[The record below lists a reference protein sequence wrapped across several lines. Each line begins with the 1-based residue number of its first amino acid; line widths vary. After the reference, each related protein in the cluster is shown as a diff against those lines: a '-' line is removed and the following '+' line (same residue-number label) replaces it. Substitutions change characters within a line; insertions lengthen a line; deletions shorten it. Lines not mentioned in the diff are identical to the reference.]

1 MKSLLKTSWV
11 ETKLFLREP
20 VTVLFTFALPLMVLY
35 VLGGVF
41 GNEADTG
48 ENGGFLVYGGYG
60 PTNWYTAA
68 YVGMAIAGVAL
79 IGVPAHIAE
88 YRERGVLRRLRASS
102 VPRLVFLSSQL
113 IVAFLISTIGSV
125 LLLAVAFPTTS
136 VAAPESVGLFL
147 LAFVLGTI
155 CFSAFGIS
163 ARDRV
168 AHRPGGSVGR
178 FAPVVPLHV
187 RLGLRSASRG
197 VARIAGDDRRLCATH
212 AGRQDAARAL
222 VERRVGRGSIGSGAG
237 NRGRVGRRRLLPVQ
251 VGMTWRSY
259 QLPARTS

>member
-1 MKSLLKTSWV
+1 MKPLLKTSWV

-41 GNEADTG
+41 GNEADSG

-102 VPRLVFLSSQL
+102 VPRPVFLSSQL
-113 IVAFLISTIGSV
+113 VVAFLISTIGSA

-147 LAFVLGTI
+147 LAFVLGTL
-155 CFSAFGIS
+155 CFSAFGI
-163 ARDRV
+163 
-168 AHRPGGSVGR
+168 
-178 FAPVVPLHV
+178 L
-187 RLGLRSASRG
+187 LGTVLP
-197 VARIAGDDRRLCATH
+197 T
-212 AGRQDAARAL
+212 ARAAQSAGL
-222 VERRVGRGSIGSGAG
+222 LLWFLFMFVSGSGPPPEVLPESLATIG
-237 NRGRVGRRRLLPVQ
+237 DYAPLTPVIKMLQEPWLSGEWAMGQSIAVVALGVGSAVAAYFLFK
-251 VGMTWRSY
+251 WE
-259 QLPARTS
+259 